1 MNKILI
7 IKTHAI
13 GDVLMTTPAL
23 RSLRTSFLRAEIS
36 VLVGNWSAPILKNNS
51 YITRLI
57 EFEDDIVHK
66 KKIINLIKIVLIL
79 RSYKF
84 DTAIIFHPSP
94 FIHLIAMCAGIKKR
108 YGLCRHGKSFFLTS
122 SIEENGSYDF
132 YYPQNFLNVLVKI
145 GIKSKDTKMNV
156 FSTPGDF
163 NSVKEL
169 LFKKGVIKLD
179 KLILIAPGGASN
191 PKEKIAARL
200 WPVSYFIILVRKIIR
215 DFPEYTIVFSGAEN
229 DIAITAQIHGEI
241 PNTIDLAGETN
252 IQELVCLVEI
262 SRAIICNDS
271 SVLHIG
277 IAQNRPTIGIFGPTS
292 LRSRVPEIQI
302 PNSIQSSEKCSPCNH
317 YGKFLGCKEN
327 GKCMNAITPEIV
339 FRKVKDILNIFK

>member
-23 RSLRTSFLRAEIS
+23 RSLRTSFPRAEIS

-163 NSVKEL
+163 NSVKE
-169 LFKKGVIKLD
+169 ID
-179 KLILIAPGGASN
+179 TYCSWR
-191 PKEKIAARL
+191 RL
-200 WPVSYFIILVRKIIR
+200 KPQRKN
-215 DFPEYTIVFSGAEN
+215 SG
-229 DIAITAQIHGEI
+229 T
-241 PNTIDLAGETN
+241 PLAGKLFYNSCTEN
-252 IQELVCLVEI
+252 YKRF
-262 SRAIICNDS
+262 SRIYYC
-271 SVLHIG
+271 
-277 IAQNRPTIGIFGPTS
+277 
-292 LRSRVPEIQI
+292 
-302 PNSIQSSEKCSPCNH
+302 
-317 YGKFLGCKEN
+317 
-327 GKCMNAITPEIV
+327 V
-339 FRKVKDILNIFK
+339 FRRGKRHRHYRANSWRNT

>member
-1 MNKILI
+1 MNKILV

-23 RSLRTSFLRAEIS
+23 RSLRTSFPRAEIS

-169 LFKKGVIKLD
+169 LFKKGKSTINEHIK
-179 KLILIAPGGASN
+179 
-191 PKEKIAARL
+191 
-200 WPVSYFIILVRKIIR
+200 
-215 DFPEYTIVFSGAEN
+215 
-229 DIAITAQIHGEI
+229 
-241 PNTIDLAGETN
+241 
-252 IQELVCLVEI
+252 
-262 SRAIICNDS
+262 
-271 SVLHIG
+271 
-277 IAQNRPTIGIFGPTS
+277 
-292 LRSRVPEIQI
+292 
-302 PNSIQSSEKCSPCNH
+302 
-317 YGKFLGCKEN
+317 
-327 GKCMNAITPEIV
+327 
-339 FRKVKDILNIFK
+339 NIFKEGELNESSVVRKFRTTSSDNKTYSINYFNLDVIISV